1 NIEYINGKV
10 NNGEFEINGFV
21 QMDKS
26 GIDTVAIKMLLKEID
41 YVNKEFGSIVISSS
55 MQFSANSSSYVL
67 NGKMTLDQA
76 VYDKP
81 FDLMAI
87 TRLLTTA
94 NRPAQEQNKILK
106 QISCDMSISTPNSMK
121 IINNIADVS
130 VDADLQIKGPLSRI
144 NIYGTVKTSSPG
156 TIKYLGRKFDITNAL
171 IEFDNP
177 YQINPALNLE
187 AIHSVSSR
195 DGDYEITM
203 NLSGTIEKWYLQLS
217 SNPPIPEQDII
228 SLLLIGRRR
237 PGLYLIAEAKDID
250 LKGAAKDYALGLARG
265 TLERTA
271 EKSLGFEKFTI
282 TGDLLEPRQWDIG
295 FEKRISKKIVFIYGT
310 GIESWEMRRIG
321 MNYSINNNISIFTL
335 HDQENMNSSVDLE
348 FNFKIK

>member
-1 NIEYINGKV
+1 
-10 NNGEFEINGFV
+10 
-21 QMDKS
+21 
-26 GIDTVAIKMLLKEID
+26 
-41 YVNKEFGSIVISSS
+41 
-55 MQFSANSSSYVL
+55 
-67 NGKMTLDQA
+67 
-76 VYDKP
+76 
-81 FDLMAI
+81 
-87 TRLLTTA
+87 
-94 NRPAQEQNKILK
+94 
-106 QISCDMSISTPNSMK
+106 
-121 IINNIADVS
+121 
-130 VDADLQIKGPLSRI
+130 
-144 NIYGTVKTSSPG
+144 
-156 TIKYLGRKFDITNAL
+156 
-171 IEFDNP
+171 
-177 YQINPALNLE
+177 
-187 AIHSVSSR
+187 VSSR